1 METKELLKLF
11 KKIEEQIFL
20 RRNVIKS
27 DKGEANAKSIV
38 YKLNRRK

>member
-20 RRNVIKS
+20 RKNVLKS
-27 DKGEANAKSIV
+27 DKGETNG
-38 YKLNRRK
+38 